1 MDNWEFLKWRR
12 TLGYTQAQ
20 LADILG
26 VNRGT
31 IQNWERGSTKV
42 SKMAQLALPEIARRR
57 KQEPTYGPVTLFCA
71 DAPLGDQSSQPS
83 SFHRATFLS
92 NEDAFKEISRA
103 IEKSKFQSAL
113 IIDQE
118 GVAVWAGE
126 ELARECQR
134 RSSSNPPRT
143 ADLTSAPT
151 RLTQSS

>member
-20 LADILG
+20 LADVLG

-57 KQEPTYGPVTLFCA
+57 KQAPTYGPVTLFCA
-71 DAPLGDQSSQPS
+71 DAPLGDQPSQPS
-83 SFHRATFLS
+83 SLHCATFLS
-92 NEDAFKEISRA
+92 NEDALKEISRA

-118 GVAVWAGE
+118 GVVVWAGE
-126 ELARECQR
+126 ELVRECQR
-134 RSSSNPPRT
+134 RSGSSPPRT